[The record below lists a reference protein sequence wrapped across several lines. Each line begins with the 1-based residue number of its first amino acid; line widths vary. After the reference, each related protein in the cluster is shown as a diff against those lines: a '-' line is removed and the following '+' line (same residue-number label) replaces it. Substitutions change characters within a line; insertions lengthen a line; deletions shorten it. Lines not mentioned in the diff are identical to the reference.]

1 MYQFRSLFPLQ
12 DPPHLFPSFFPLYM
26 IPQPTTLTKPA
37 YFTNLNL
44 PLTMPPPAS
53 HPLPPPRSQR
63 NLPSPSLQMQ
73 RRILLTSISRCLFEV
88 PYLGLVPRLRT
99 SQTLRTIPILLMQ
112 RRILLDLNANVFFRI
127 SIYNTYMCAYIYIRI
142 YARTYMRVS
151 LCMIYTHVIIIFVD
165 MYIYTRIY
173 ARTYEHTCAYL
184 NTRIYARTCEYMRV
198 SKAVISISR
207 CAFFVV
213 VDIL

>member
-1 MYQFRSLFPLQ
+1 
-12 DPPHLFPSFFPLYM
+12 
-26 IPQPTTLTKPA
+26 
-37 YFTNLNL
+37 
-44 PLTMPPPAS
+44 
-53 HPLPPPRSQR
+53 
-63 NLPSPSLQMQ
+63 
-73 RRILLTSISRCLFEV
+73 
-88 PYLGLVPRLRT
+88 
-99 SQTLRTIPILLMQ
+99 
-112 RRILLDLNANVFFRI
+112 
-127 SIYNTYMCAYIYIRI
+127 
-142 YARTYMRVS
+142 MRVS